1 MSGFSAV
8 LGRELRAYFF
18 SPLGYVVMT
27 LLLLVN
33 GGVFWIIMSFLN
45 DPRAPGGSPGAPLEY
60 FFGQTLY
67 FWLVLLVMAPALTM
81 RLLSEERRSG
91 SIEPLMT
98 APVTEVQVVLG
109 KFAAALIFYIVLWLP
124 TVTYAGILAY
134 HSDIDWGPVAAGYLG
149 ILGIGAL
156 FLAVGVFA
164 SSLSRNQLI
173 AAIVAFAILIVLFSF
188 GLLENLF
195 NSEITKEALGY
206 MNLWQHME
214 DFSKGIVDSRAL
226 VYYLTATIFFLFLSS
241 RALEANK
248 WR

>member
-1 MSGFSAV
+1 MNGV
-8 LGRELRAYFF
+8 LAILNRELKAFFF
-18 SPLGYVVMT
+18 SPLGYVVLT
-27 LLLLVN
+27 LMLLVN

-67 FWLVLLVMAPALTM
+67 FWLVLLVMTPALTM

-98 APVTEVQVVLG
+98 APVSEAQVVMG
-109 KFAAALIFYIVLWLP
+109 KFMAALVFYVALWLP
-124 TVTYAGILAY
+124 TVTYAGIVAY
-134 HSDIDWGPVAAGYLG
+134 HSDIDWGPVGAGYLG
-149 ILGIGAL
+149 ILGIGCL
-156 FLAVGVFA
+156 FLAVGLFA

-173 AAIVAFAILIVLFSF
+173 AAIIAFAILIVLFSF

-195 NSEITKEALGY
+195 NSEATREVLGY
-206 MNLWQHME
+206 MNLWRHME
-214 DFSKGIVDSRAL
+214 DFSKGIVDTRAL
-226 VYYLTATIFFLFLSS
+226 VYYLSATTLFLFLSS
-241 RALEANK
+241 KALAANK